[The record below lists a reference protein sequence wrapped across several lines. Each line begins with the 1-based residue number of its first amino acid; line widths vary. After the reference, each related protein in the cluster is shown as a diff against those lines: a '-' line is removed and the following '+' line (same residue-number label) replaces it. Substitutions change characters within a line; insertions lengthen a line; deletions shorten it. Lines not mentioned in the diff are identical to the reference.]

1 MTISCD
7 GQSTVPPPTMR
18 SRAYICCSSRCFP
31 RLFYLTCPGS
41 QDRAA
46 FLNALSSS
54 PLLCLAYNA
63 GVRQSRKPWG
73 YINTDSIHDIISL
86 EAAVTKY
93 QRSTGRKKRNGAKAS
108 RSGVLTTC
116 VCGTRKSSRWPLTAS
131 VLTRPNCRAL
141 RIHCMLPIISPATP
155 DVPTLKPSPTSDL
168 MPPSPSSSKFSEPS
182 ILFGARVVARRDNGW
197 EDMLERILFRWIL
210 AVVEE

>member
-31 RLFYLTCPGS
+31 RRFYLTCPGS

-73 YINTDSIHDIISL
+73 YINTDSIHDIIAL
-86 EAAVTKY
+86 EAAVTKH
-93 QRSTGRKKRNGAKAS
+93 QRSTGHKKRNGAKAG

-116 VCGTRKSSRWPLTAS
+116 VCGACKSSRCPPSTS
-131 VLTRPNCRAL
+131 ELTRPNCRAL
-141 RIHCMLPIISPATP
+141 RIHCILTIISPATP
-155 DVPTLKPSPTSDL
+155 DVPTLKPNPTSGPWDPRRRL
-168 MPPSPSSSKFSEPS
+168 QSSRGRLSSFM
-182 ILFGARVVARRDNGW
+182 RV
-197 EDMLERILFRWIL
+197 
-210 AVVEE
+210 